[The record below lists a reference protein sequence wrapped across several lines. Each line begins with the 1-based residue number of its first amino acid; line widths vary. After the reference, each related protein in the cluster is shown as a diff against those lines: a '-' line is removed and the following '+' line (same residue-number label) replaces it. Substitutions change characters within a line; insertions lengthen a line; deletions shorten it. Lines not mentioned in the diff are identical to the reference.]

1 MSLKALIQVW
11 IVLAL
16 GGAVSVSVLAWNG
29 SYEKGSAIDV
39 IKTHIPKPTEAD
51 DEQPRRQWQFC
62 NRRNYDHFD
71 DGKRDRWLLG

>member
-1 MSLKALIQVW
+1 MNLKALIQVW

-39 IKTHIPKPTEAD
+39 IKTHTLESHGG
-51 DEQPRRQWQFC
+51 RR
-62 NRRNYDHFD
+62 
-71 DGKRDRWLLG
+71 